1 MKTKKLFNKQRAALA
16 LATVM
21 MVSIIAGVFAASSNP
36 TFSDVPPNHWAY
48 SYVERAADN
57 GWVNGIGNGKFGVD
71 NNVTYGELALMLGRS
86 IYPELIDWYGGDPAD
101 VAWYVPCL
109 AVMAGMGLDNGT
121 PLDNNLEGA
130 ALQPINR
137 YNMAQILF
145 NFLKDDSKVPS
156 YNAAAVQASIGDW
169 SSVPS
174 NYREALMA
182 VVSAGI
188 ITGVDSKGTFNGN
201 GYMTRGQAAVVLCR
215 MYDVFSGTGVTTPTD
230 PTEPTNPT
238 TPADPDDPFAPTGG
252 YGQKLSSGATAA
264 AGVKTTIGKDD
275 AYPTYGNSDVVS
287 NNGYFTGAT
296 DADIGTAQLQYAF
309 LDMVNEARVAEGHAP
324 LTWGDRDSMEEYV
337 LIRANELVSDFSH
350 NWPKGSFAG
359 EVCDSGATSAQQSFN
374 SWMNSPAHKRILMSD
389 TYSYMTAARAQNY
402 WVICMWSDNG
412 VNLVEKW
419 SAENYDRSS
428 VLGS

>member
-1 MKTKKLFNKQRAALA
+1 MKKFFTKQRAALA
-16 LATVM
+16 LAAVM
-21 MVSIIAGVFAASSNP
+21 AVSIIGGMFAASSNP
-36 TFSDVPPNHWAY
+36 TFTDVPTNHWAY

-57 GWVNGIGNGKFGVD
+57 GWVNGVGNGKFGVD
-71 NNVTYGELALMLGRS
+71 QQVTYGELALMLGRS
-86 IYPELIDWYGGDPAD
+86 IYPELIDWYGGDPEE

-145 NFLKDDSKVPS
+145 NFLKDGSKVPS
-156 YNAAAVQASIGDW
+156 YDAAAVQAGIGDW

-174 NYREALMA
+174 NYQEALMA
-182 VVSAGI
+182 VVSADI

-238 TPADPDDPFAPTGG
+238 MPADPDDPFAPAGG

-296 DADIGTAQLQYAF
+296 NADIGTAQLQYAF
-309 LDMVNEARVAEGHAP
+309 LDMVNEARVAEGHEP
-324 LTWGDRDSMEEYV
+324 LTWGDRDSMEEYT
-337 LIRANELVSDFSH
+337 LIRATELVSDFSH
-350 NWPKGSFAG
+350 NRPKGSFAG

-402 WVICMWSDNG
+402 WVICVWRDSG
-412 VNLVEKW
+412 IERVERF
-419 SAENYDRSS
+419 APNNYDAYN
-428 VLGS
+428 

>member
-1 MKTKKLFNKQRAALA
+1 MKKRVLSVGVVLC
-16 LATVM
+16 LILGLSLTVGA
-21 MVSIIAGVFAASSNP
+21 VSNCTP
-36 TFSDVPPNHWAY
+36 TFSDVPTNHWAY

-57 GWVNGIGNGKFGVD
+57 GWVTGVGNGKFGVD

-86 IYPELIDWYGGDPAD
+86 IYPELIDWYGGDPNQ
-101 VAWYVPCL
+101 VEWYVPCL
-109 AVMAGMGLDNGT
+109 AVMAAMGLDNGT

-145 NFLKDDSKVPS
+145 NFMKDSSKVPS
-156 YNAAAVQASIGDW
+156 YDAAAVKASIGDW

-174 NYREALMA
+174 NYQEALMA
-182 VVSAGI
+182 VVSADI
-188 ITGVDSKGTFNGN
+188 IAGVDDKGSFNGN

-215 MYDVFSGTGVTTPTD
+215 MYDVFFGTGGTTPTD
-230 PTEPTNPT
+230 PTEPT
-238 TPADPDDPFAPTGG
+238 DPDDPFVPAGG

-309 LDMVNEARVAEGHAP
+309 LDMVNEARVAEGHEP
-324 LTWGDRDSMEEYV
+324 LTWVGSDAAEEHT
-337 LIRANELVSDFSH
+337 LQRCQELVTNFTHERPQGKFS
-350 NWPKGSFAG
+350 G
-359 EVCDSGATSAQQSFN
+359 EVIAKGQSSAQQAFN
-374 SWMNSPAHKRILMSD
+374 DWMNSPGHKQTLMSD
-389 TYSYMTAARAQNY
+389 TYSYLSAARAQNCWIICVWTNVNVDQVEY
-402 WVICMWSDNG
+402 WSTQ
-412 VNLVEKW
+412 
-419 SAENYDRSS
+419 NYDKSE
-428 VLGS
+428 LYN

>member
-1 MKTKKLFNKQRAALA
+1 MKKRILSAGLA
-16 LATVM
+16 LCLILGLSLPAGA
-21 MVSIIAGVFAASSNP
+21 VSNGSP
-36 TFSDVPPNHWAY
+36 TFSDVPTTHWAY

-57 GWVNGIGNGKFGVD
+57 GWVNGVGNGKFGVD
-71 NNVTYGELALMLGRS
+71 QQVTYGELALMLGRS

-156 YNAAAVQASIGDW
+156 YNAAAVQAGIGDW

-174 NYREALMA
+174 NYQEALMA
-182 VVSAGI
+182 VVSADI
-188 ITGVDSKGTFNGN
+188 IAGVDDKGSFNGN

-215 MYDVFSGTGVTTPTD
+215 MYDVFFGTGGTTPTD
-230 PTEPTNPT
+230 PTEPT
-238 TPADPDDPFAPTGG
+238 DPDDPFAPAGG

-337 LIRANELVSDFSH
+337 LIRANELVSNFSH
-350 NWPKGSFAG
+350 DRAKGIFSG
-359 EVCDSGATSAQQSFN
+359 EVIAKGQQSATQAFN
-374 SWMNSPAHKRILMSD
+374 EWMNSPGHKETLMSD
-389 TYSYMTAARAQNY
+389 TYSYLTAARAQNC
-402 WVICMWSDNG
+402 WIICVWSDSG
-412 VNLVEKW
+412 IERVERF
-419 SAENYDRSS
+419 APNNYDAYT
-428 VLGS
+428 

>member
-1 MKTKKLFNKQRAALA
+1 MKKFFTKQRAALA
-16 LATVM
+16 LAAVM
-21 MVSIIAGVFAASSNP
+21 AVSIIGGMFAASGQP
-36 TFSDVPPNHWAY
+36 TFSDVPTNHWAY

-57 GWVNGIGNGKFGVD
+57 GWVNGVGNGKFGVD
-71 NNVTYGELALMLGRS
+71 QQVTYGELALMLGRS
-86 IYPELIDWYGGDPAD
+86 IYPELIDWYGGDPEE

-145 NFLKDDSKVPS
+145 NFLKDGSKVPS
-156 YNAAAVQASIGDW
+156 YDAAAVQAGIGDW

-174 NYREALMA
+174 NYQEALMA
-182 VVSAGI
+182 VVSADI

-238 TPADPDDPFAPTGG
+238 TPADPDDPFAPAGG

-309 LDMVNEARVAEGHAP
+309 LDMVNEARVAEGHEP
-324 LTWGDRDSMEEYV
+324 LTWGDRDSMEEYT
-337 LIRANELVSDFSH
+337 LIRATELVSDFSH
-350 NWPKGSFAG
+350 NRPKGSFAG

-402 WVICMWSDNG
+402 WVICVWRDSG
-412 VNLVEKW
+412 IERVERF
-419 SAENYDRSS
+419 APNNYDAYN
-428 VLGS
+428 

>member
-350 NWPKGSFAG
+350 NRPKGSFAG

>member
-1 MKTKKLFNKQRAALA
+1 MMKRVFSLVLALA
-16 LATVM
+16 LSLGLCVPATA
-21 MVSIIAGVFAASSNP
+21 AGP
-36 TFSDVPPNHWAY
+36 TFSDVPTTHWAY

-57 GWVNGIGNGKFGVD
+57 GWVNGVGNGKFGVD
-71 NNVTYGELALMLGRS
+71 QQVTYGELALMLGRS
-86 IYPELIDWYGGDPAD
+86 IYPELIDWYGGDPEE

-145 NFLKDDSKVPS
+145 NFLKDSSKVPS
-156 YNAAAVQASIGDW
+156 YDAATVQASIGDW
-169 SSVPS
+169 FSVPS
-174 NYREALMA
+174 NYQEALMA
-182 VVSAGI
+182 VVSANI

-238 TPADPDDPFAPTGG
+238 TPTDPNDPFAPAGG

-309 LDMVNEARVAEGHAP
+309 LDMVNEARVAEGHEP
-324 LTWGDRDSMEEYV
+324 LTWISSDAAEEFGLV
-337 LIRANELVSDFSH
+337 RANELVSNYSH
-350 NWPKGSFAG
+350 DRPKGSFAG
-359 EVCDSGATSAQQSFN
+359 EVIARGYSTVQQAFN
-374 SWMNSPAHKRILMSD
+374 GWMNSPAHKRILMSD
-389 TYSYMTAARAQNY
+389 TNSYMTAARAQNY
-402 WVICMWSDNG
+402 WIICVWNDSSIK
-412 VNLVEKW
+412 LAEKW
-419 SAENYDRSS
+419 SSNNYDYSAYID
-428 VLGS
+428 

>member
-1 MKTKKLFNKQRAALA
+1 MVKKVFSLVLALA
-16 LATVM
+16 LSLGLCIPATA
-21 MVSIIAGVFAASSNP
+21 AGP
-36 TFSDVPPNHWAY
+36 TFSDVPTTHWAY

-57 GWVNGIGNGKFGVD
+57 GWVAGIGNGKFGVD

-86 IYPELIDWYGGDPAD
+86 IYPELIDWYGGDPD
-101 VAWYVPCL
+101 KVAWYVPCL
-109 AVMAGMGLDNGT
+109 AVMAAMGLDNGT

-145 NFLKDDSKVPS
+145 NFLKDSSKVPS
-156 YNAAAVQASIGDW
+156 YDAATVQASIGDW
-169 SSVPS
+169 FSVPS
-174 NYREALMA
+174 NYQEALMA
-182 VVSAGI
+182 VVSANI

-238 TPADPDDPFAPTGG
+238 TPTDPNDPFAPAGG
-252 YGQKLSSGATAA
+252 YGQKLSNGATAA

-309 LDMVNEARVAEGHAP
+309 LDMVNEARVAEGHEP
-324 LTWGDRDSMEEYV
+324 LTWISSDAAEEFGLV
-337 LIRANELVSDFSH
+337 RANELVSNYSH
-350 NWPKGSFAG
+350 DRPKGSFAG
-359 EVCDSGATSAQQSFN
+359 EVIARGYSTVQQAFN
-374 SWMNSPAHKRILMSD
+374 GWMNSPAHKRILMSD
-389 TYSYMTAARAQNY
+389 TNSYMTAARAQNY
-402 WVICMWSDNG
+402 WIICVWNDSSIK
-412 VNLVEKW
+412 LAEKW
-419 SAENYDRSS
+419 SSNNYDYSAYID
-428 VLGS
+428 

>member
-1 MKTKKLFNKQRAALA
+1 MKKRILSAGLA
-16 LATVM
+16 LCLILGLSLPAGA
-21 MVSIIAGVFAASSNP
+21 VSNGSP
-36 TFSDVPPNHWAY
+36 TFSDVPTTHWAY

-57 GWVNGIGNGKFGVD
+57 GWVNGVGNGKFGVD
-71 NNVTYGELALMLGRS
+71 QQVTYGELALMLGRS
-86 IYPELIDWYGGDPAD
+86 IYPELIDWYGGDPEE

-145 NFLKDDSKVPS
+145 NFLKDGSKVPS
-156 YNAAAVQASIGDW
+156 YDAVAVQAGIGDW

-174 NYREALMA
+174 NYQEALMA
-182 VVSAGI
+182 VVSADI
-188 ITGVDSKGTFNGN
+188 IAGVDDKGSFNGN

-215 MYDVFSGTGVTTPTD
+215 MYDVFFGTGGTTPTD
-230 PTEPTNPT
+230 PTEPT
-238 TPADPDDPFAPTGG
+238 DPDDPFAPAGG

-337 LIRANELVSDFSH
+337 LIRANELVSNFSH
-350 NWPKGSFAG
+350 DRAKGIFSG
-359 EVCDSGATSAQQSFN
+359 EVIAKGQQSATQAFN
-374 SWMNSPAHKRILMSD
+374 EWMNSPGHKETLMSD
-389 TYSYMTAARAQNY
+389 TYSYLTAARAQNC
-402 WVICMWSDNG
+402 WIICVWSDSG
-412 VNLVEKW
+412 IERVERF
-419 SAENYDRSS
+419 APNNYDAYT
-428 VLGS
+428 

>member
-1 MKTKKLFNKQRAALA
+1 MKKRILSLALSVCLCAGLSAPARAA
-16 LATVM
+16 
-21 MVSIIAGVFAASSNP
+21 GP
-36 TFSDVPPNHWAY
+36 TFSDVPASHWAY
-48 SYVERAADN
+48 SHVERAAEN

-71 NNVTYGELALMLGRS
+71 QQVTYGELALMLGRS
-86 IYPELIDWYGGDPAD
+86 IYPELIDWYGGDPEE

-145 NFLKDDSKVPS
+145 NFLKDGSKVPS
-156 YNAAAVQASIGDW
+156 YDAAAVQAGIGDW

-174 NYREALMA
+174 NYQEALMA
-182 VVSAGI
+182 VVSADI

-238 TPADPDDPFAPTGG
+238 TPADPDDPFAPAGG

-296 DADIGTAQLQYAF
+296 DADISTSQLQYAF

-324 LTWGDRDSMEEYV
+324 LTWVASDAAEEFSLV
-337 LIRANELVSDFSH
+337 RANELVSNYSH
-350 NWPKGSFAG
+350 DRPKGSFAG
-359 EVCDSGATSAQQSFN
+359 EVIARGYSTVQQAFN
-374 SWMNSPAHKRILMSD
+374 GWMNSPAHKRILMSD
-389 TYSYMTAARAQNY
+389 TYSYMTAARTQNY
-402 WVICMWSDNG
+402 WVICVWRDSG
-412 VNLVEKW
+412 IERVERF
-419 SAENYDRSS
+419 APNNYDAYN
-428 VLGS
+428 

>member
-1 MKTKKLFNKQRAALA
+1 MKKLFNKQRAALA

-21 MVSIIAGVFAASSNP
+21 MVSIIAGVFAASSSP
-36 TFSDVPPNHWAY
+36 TFSDVPATHWAY
-48 SYVERAADN
+48 AYVEEAADN

-86 IYPELIDWYGGDPAD
+86 IYPELIDWYGGDPNQ

-156 YNAAAVQASIGDW
+156 YNAAAVQAGIGDW

-174 NYREALMA
+174 NYQEALMA
-182 VVSAGI
+182 VVSADI
-188 ITGVDSKGTFNGN
+188 IAGVDDKGSFNGN

-215 MYDVFSGTGVTTPTD
+215 MYDVFFGTGGTTPTD
-230 PTEPTNPT
+230 PTEPT
-238 TPADPDDPFAPTGG
+238 DPDDPFAPAGG

-337 LIRANELVSDFSH
+337 LIRANELVSNFSH
-350 NWPKGSFAG
+350 DRAKGIFSG
-359 EVCDSGATSAQQSFN
+359 EVIAKGQQSATQAFN
-374 SWMNSPAHKRILMSD
+374 EWMNSPGHKETLMSD
-389 TYSYMTAARAQNY
+389 TYSYLTAARAQNC
-402 WVICMWSDNG
+402 WIICVWSDSG
-412 VNLVEKW
+412 IERVERF
-419 SAENYDRSS
+419 APNNYDAYT
-428 VLGS
+428 

>member
-1 MKTKKLFNKQRAALA
+1 MKKRILSLALSVCLCAGLSAPARAA
-16 LATVM
+16 
-21 MVSIIAGVFAASSNP
+21 GP
-36 TFSDVPPNHWAY
+36 TFSDVPASHWAY
-48 SYVERAADN
+48 SHVERAAEN

-71 NNVTYGELALMLGRS
+71 QQVTYGELALMLGRS
-86 IYPELIDWYGGDPAD
+86 IYPELIDWYGGDPEE

-145 NFLKDDSKVPS
+145 NFLKDGSKVPS
-156 YNAAAVQASIGDW
+156 YDAAAVQASIGDW
-169 SSVPS
+169 ASIPS
-174 NYREALMA
+174 NYQEALMA
-182 VVSAGI
+182 VVSADI

-238 TPADPDDPFAPTGG
+238 TPADPDDPFAPAGG

-296 DADIGTAQLQYAF
+296 DADISTSQLQYAF

-324 LTWGDRDSMEEYV
+324 LTWVASDAAEEFSLV
-337 LIRANELVSDFSH
+337 RANELVSNYSH
-350 NWPKGSFAG
+350 DRPKGSFAG
-359 EVCDSGATSAQQSFN
+359 EVIARGYSTVQQAFN
-374 SWMNSPAHKRILMSD
+374 GWMNSPAHKRILMSD
-389 TYSYMTAARAQNY
+389 TYSYMTAARTQNY
-402 WVICMWSDNG
+402 WVICVWRDSG
-412 VNLVEKW
+412 IERVERF
-419 SAENYDRSS
+419 APNNYDAYN
-428 VLGS
+428 

>member
-1 MKTKKLFNKQRAALA
+1 MMKRVFSLVLALA
-16 LATVM
+16 LSLGLCVPATA
-21 MVSIIAGVFAASSNP
+21 AGP
-36 TFSDVPPNHWAY
+36 TFSDVPTTHWAY

-57 GWVNGIGNGKFGVD
+57 GWVAGIGNGKFGVD

-86 IYPELIDWYGGDPAD
+86 IYPELIDWYGGDPEE

-145 NFLKDDSKVPS
+145 NFLKDGSKVPS
-156 YNAAAVQASIGDW
+156 YDAAAVQAGIGDW

-174 NYREALMA
+174 NYQEALMA
-182 VVSAGI
+182 VVSADI

-215 MYDVFSGTGVTTPTD
+215 MYDVFFGTGGTTPTD

-238 TPADPDDPFAPTGG
+238 TPTDPDDPFAPAGG

-309 LDMVNEARVAEGHAP
+309 LDMVNEARVAEGHEP
-324 LTWGDRDSMEEYV
+324 LTWISSDAAEEFGLV
-337 LIRANELVSDFSH
+337 RANELVSNYSH
-350 NWPKGSFAG
+350 DRPKGSFAG
-359 EVCDSGATSAQQSFN
+359 EVIARGYSTVQQAFN
-374 SWMNSPAHKRILMSD
+374 GWMNSPAHKRILMSD
-389 TYSYMTAARAQNY
+389 TNSYMTAARAQNY
-402 WVICMWSDNG
+402 WIICVWNDSSIK
-412 VNLVEKW
+412 LAEKW
-419 SAENYDRSS
+419 SSNNYDYSAYID
-428 VLGS
+428 

>member
-1 MKTKKLFNKQRAALA
+1 MVKKVFSLVLALA
-16 LATVM
+16 LSLGLCIPATA
-21 MVSIIAGVFAASSNP
+21 AGP
-36 TFSDVPPNHWAY
+36 TFSDVPTTHWAY

-57 GWVNGIGNGKFGVD
+57 GWVNGVGNGKFGVD
-71 NNVTYGELALMLGRS
+71 QQVTYGELALMLGRS
-86 IYPELIDWYGGDPAD
+86 IYPELIDWYGGDPEE

-145 NFLKDDSKVPS
+145 NFLKDSSKVPS
-156 YNAAAVQASIGDW
+156 YDAATVQASIGDW
-169 SSVPS
+169 FSVPS
-174 NYREALMA
+174 NYQEALMA
-182 VVSAGI
+182 VVSANI

-238 TPADPDDPFAPTGG
+238 TPTDPNDPFAPAGG
-252 YGQKLSSGATAA
+252 YGQKLSNGATAA

-309 LDMVNEARVAEGHAP
+309 LDMVNEARVAEGHEP
-324 LTWGDRDSMEEYV
+324 LTWISSDAAEEFGLV
-337 LIRANELVSDFSH
+337 RANELVSNYSH
-350 NWPKGSFAG
+350 DRPKGSFAG
-359 EVCDSGATSAQQSFN
+359 EVIARGYSTVQQAFN
-374 SWMNSPAHKRILMSD
+374 GWMNSPAHKRILMSD
-389 TYSYMTAARAQNY
+389 TNSYMTAARAQNY
-402 WVICMWSDNG
+402 WIICVWNDSSIK
-412 VNLVEKW
+412 LAEKW
-419 SAENYDRSS
+419 SSNNYDYSAYID
-428 VLGS
+428 

>member
-1 MKTKKLFNKQRAALA
+1 MKKRVLSAGLVLCLILGLSLPVGA
-16 LATVM
+16 
-21 MVSIIAGVFAASSNP
+21 VSNSTL
-36 TFSDVPPNHWAY
+36 TFSDVPTNHWAY
-48 SYVERAADN
+48 SYVERAAEN
-57 GWVNGIGNGKFGVD
+57 GWVNGVGNGKFGVD

-86 IYPELIDWYGGDPAD
+86 IYPELIDWYGGDPNQ
-101 VAWYVPCL
+101 VEWYVPCL
-109 AVMAGMGLDNGT
+109 AVMAAMGLDNGT

-145 NFLKDDSKVPS
+145 NFLKDSNKVPS
-156 YNAAAVQASIGDW
+156 YDAAAVKASIGDW

-174 NYREALMA
+174 NYQEALMA
-182 VVSAGI
+182 VVSADI
-188 ITGVDSKGTFNGN
+188 IAGVDDKGSFNGN

-215 MYDVFSGTGVTTPTD
+215 MYDVFFGTGGTTPTD
-230 PTEPTNPT
+230 PTEPTDPT
-238 TPADPDDPFAPTGG
+238 TPTDPDDPFAPAGG

-337 LIRANELVSDFSH
+337 LIRATELVSNFSH
-350 NWPKGSFAG
+350 DRPKGKFAG
-359 EVCDSGATSAQQSFN
+359 EVCAEGYTTVQAAFN
-374 SWMNSPAHKRILMSD
+374 GWMNSPDHKSILMSD
-389 TYSYMTAARAQNY
+389 TNSYMTAARAQNY
-402 WVICMWSDNG
+402 WIICVWNDSSIK
-412 VNLVEKW
+412 LAEKW
-419 SAENYDRSS
+419 ASNNYDYSAYID
-428 VLGS
+428 

>member
-1 MKTKKLFNKQRAALA
+1 MKKFFTKQRAALA
-16 LATVM
+16 LAAVM
-21 MVSIIAGVFAASSNP
+21 AVSIIGGMFAASSNP
-36 TFSDVPPNHWAY
+36 TFTDVPTNHWAY

-57 GWVNGIGNGKFGVD
+57 GWVNGVGNGKFGVD
-71 NNVTYGELALMLGRS
+71 QQVTYGELALMLGRS
-86 IYPELIDWYGGDPAD
+86 IYPELIDWYGGDPEE

-156 YNAAAVQASIGDW
+156 YNAAAVQAGIGDW

-174 NYREALMA
+174 NYQEALMA
-182 VVSAGI
+182 VVSADI
-188 ITGVDSKGTFNGN
+188 IAGVDDKGSFNGN

-215 MYDVFSGTGVTTPTD
+215 MYDVFFGTGGTTPTD
-230 PTEPTNPT
+230 PTEPT
-238 TPADPDDPFAPTGG
+238 DPDDPFAPAGG

-337 LIRANELVSDFSH
+337 LIRANELVSNFSH
-350 NWPKGSFAG
+350 DRAKGIFSG
-359 EVCDSGATSAQQSFN
+359 EVIAKGQQSATQAFN
-374 SWMNSPAHKRILMSD
+374 EWMNSPGHKETLMSD
-389 TYSYMTAARAQNY
+389 TYSYLTAARAQNC
-402 WVICMWSDNG
+402 WIICVWSDSG
-412 VNLVEKW
+412 IERVERF
-419 SAENYDRSS
+419 APNNYDAYT
-428 VLGS
+428 

>member
-1 MKTKKLFNKQRAALA
+1 
-16 LATVM
+16 
-21 MVSIIAGVFAASSNP
+21 
-36 TFSDVPPNHWAY
+36 
-48 SYVERAADN
+48 
-57 GWVNGIGNGKFGVD
+57 
-71 NNVTYGELALMLGRS
+71 
-86 IYPELIDWYGGDPAD
+86 
-101 VAWYVPCL
+101 
-109 AVMAGMGLDNGT
+109 
-121 PLDNNLEGA
+121 
-130 ALQPINR
+130 
-137 YNMAQILF
+137 
-145 NFLKDDSKVPS
+145 
-156 YNAAAVQASIGDW
+156 
-169 SSVPS
+169 
-174 NYREALMA
+174 MA
-182 VVSAGI
+182 VVSADI

-238 TPADPDDPFAPTGG
+238 TPADPDDPFAPAGG

-309 LDMVNEARVAEGHAP
+309 LDMVNEARVAEGHEP
-324 LTWGDRDSMEEYV
+324 LTWGDRDSMEEYT
-337 LIRANELVSDFSH
+337 LIRATELVSDFSH
-350 NWPKGSFAG
+350 NRPKGSFAG

-402 WVICMWSDNG
+402 WVICVWRDSG
-412 VNLVEKW
+412 IERVERF
-419 SAENYDRSS
+419 APNNYDAYN
-428 VLGS
+428 

>member
-1 MKTKKLFNKQRAALA
+1 MKKFFTKQRAALA
-16 LATVM
+16 LAAVM
-21 MVSIIAGVFAASSNP
+21 AVSIIGGMFAASSNP
-36 TFSDVPPNHWAY
+36 TFTDVPTNHWAY
-48 SYVERAADN
+48 SYVERAANN
-57 GWVNGIGNGKFGVD
+57 GWVNGVGNGKFGVD
-71 NNVTYGELALMLGRS
+71 QQVTYGELALMLGRS
-86 IYPELIDWYGGDPAD
+86 IYPELIDWYGGDPEE

-145 NFLKDDSKVPS
+145 NFLKDGSKVPS
-156 YNAAAVQASIGDW
+156 YDAAAVQAGIGDW

-174 NYREALMA
+174 NYQEALMA
-182 VVSAGI
+182 VVSADI

-238 TPADPDDPFAPTGG
+238 TPADPDDPFAPAGG

-309 LDMVNEARVAEGHAP
+309 LDMVNEARVAEGHEP
-324 LTWGDRDSMEEYV
+324 LTWGDRDSMEEYT
-337 LIRANELVSDFSH
+337 LIRATELVSDFSH
-350 NWPKGSFAG
+350 NRPKGSFAG

-402 WVICMWSDNG
+402 WVICVWRDSG
-412 VNLVEKW
+412 IERVERF
-419 SAENYDRSS
+419 APNNYDAYN
-428 VLGS
+428 

>member
-1 MKTKKLFNKQRAALA
+1 MKKFFTKQRAALA
-16 LATVM
+16 LAAVM
-21 MVSIIAGVFAASSNP
+21 AVSIIGGMFAASGSP
-36 TFSDVPPNHWAY
+36 TFSDVPTTHWAY

-57 GWVNGIGNGKFGVD
+57 GWVNGVGNGKFGVD
-71 NNVTYGELALMLGRS
+71 QQVTYGELALMLGRS
-86 IYPELIDWYGGDPAD
+86 IYPELIDWYGGDPEE

-145 NFLKDDSKVPS
+145 NFLKDGSKVPS
-156 YNAAAVQASIGDW
+156 YDAAAVQAGIGDW

-174 NYREALMA
+174 NYQEALMA
-182 VVSAGI
+182 VVSADI

-238 TPADPDDPFAPTGG
+238 TPADPDDPFAPAGG

-309 LDMVNEARVAEGHAP
+309 LDMVNEARVAEGHEP
-324 LTWGDRDSMEEYV
+324 LTWGDRDSMEEYT
-337 LIRANELVSDFSH
+337 LIRATELVSDFSH
-350 NWPKGSFAG
+350 NRPKGSFAG

-402 WVICMWSDNG
+402 WVICVWRDSG
-412 VNLVEKW
+412 IERVERF
-419 SAENYDRSS
+419 APNNYDAYN
-428 VLGS
+428 

>member
-1 MKTKKLFNKQRAALA
+1 MMKRVFSLVLALA
-16 LATVM
+16 LSLGLCVPATA
-21 MVSIIAGVFAASSNP
+21 AGP
-36 TFSDVPPNHWAY
+36 TFSDVPTTHWAY

-57 GWVNGIGNGKFGVD
+57 GWVAGIGNGKFGVD

-86 IYPELIDWYGGDPAD
+86 IYPELIDWYGGDPEE

-145 NFLKDDSKVPS
+145 NFLKDGSKVPS
-156 YNAAAVQASIGDW
+156 YDAAAVQAGIGDW

-174 NYREALMA
+174 NYQEALMA
-182 VVSAGI
+182 VVSADI

-215 MYDVFSGTGVTTPTD
+215 MYDVFFGTGGTTPTD

-238 TPADPDDPFAPTGG
+238 TPTDPDDPFAPAGG

-309 LDMVNEARVAEGHAP
+309 LDMVNEARVAEGHEP
-324 LTWGDRDSMEEYV
+324 LTWISSDAAEEFGLV
-337 LIRANELVSDFSH
+337 RANELVSNYSH
-350 NWPKGSFAG
+350 DRPKGSFAG
-359 EVCDSGATSAQQSFN
+359 EVIARGYSTVQQAFN
-374 SWMNSPAHKRILMSD
+374 GWMNSPAHKRILMSD
-389 TYSYMTAARAQNY
+389 TYSYMTAARTQNY
-402 WVICMWSDNG
+402 WVICVWRDSG
-412 VNLVEKW
+412 IERVERF
-419 SAENYDRSS
+419 APNNYDAYN
-428 VLGS
+428 

>member
-1 MKTKKLFNKQRAALA
+1 MKKRILSAGLA
-16 LATVM
+16 LCLILGLSLPAGA
-21 MVSIIAGVFAASSNP
+21 VSNGSP
-36 TFSDVPPNHWAY
+36 TFSDVPTTHWAY

-57 GWVNGIGNGKFGVD
+57 GWVNGVGNGKFGVD
-71 NNVTYGELALMLGRS
+71 QQVTYGELALMLGRS
-86 IYPELIDWYGGDPAD
+86 IYPELIDWYGGDPEE

-145 NFLKDDSKVPS
+145 NFLKDGSKVPS
-156 YNAAAVQASIGDW
+156 YDAAAVQAGIGDW

-174 NYREALMA
+174 NYQEALMA
-182 VVSAGI
+182 VVSADI

-238 TPADPDDPFAPTGG
+238 TPADPDDPFAPAGG

-296 DADIGTAQLQYAF
+296 NADIGTAQLQYAF
-309 LDMVNEARVAEGHAP
+309 LDMVNEARVAEGHEP
-324 LTWGDRDSMEEYV
+324 LTWGDRDSMEEYT
-337 LIRANELVSDFSH
+337 LIRATELVSDFSH
-350 NWPKGSFAG
+350 NRPKGSFAG

-402 WVICMWSDNG
+402 WVICVWRDSG
-412 VNLVEKW
+412 IERVERF
-419 SAENYDRSS
+419 APNNYDAYN
-428 VLGS
+428 

>member
-1 MKTKKLFNKQRAALA
+1 MKKFFTKQRAALA
-16 LATVM
+16 LAAVM
-21 MVSIIAGVFAASSNP
+21 AVSIIGGMFAASGSP
-36 TFSDVPPNHWAY
+36 TFSDVPTNHWAY

-86 IYPELIDWYGGDPAD
+86 IYPELIDWYGGDPNQ

-156 YNAAAVQASIGDW
+156 YNAAAVQAGIGDW

-174 NYREALMA
+174 NYQEALMA
-182 VVSAGI
+182 VVSADI
-188 ITGVDSKGTFNGN
+188 IAGVDDKGSFNGN

-215 MYDVFSGTGVTTPTD
+215 MYDVFFGTGGTTPTD
-230 PTEPTNPT
+230 PTEPT
-238 TPADPDDPFAPTGG
+238 DPDDPFAPAGG

-350 NWPKGSFAG
+350 NRPKGSFAG

>member
-1 MKTKKLFNKQRAALA
+1 MKRVFSLVLALA
-16 LATVM
+16 LSLGLCVPATA
-21 MVSIIAGVFAASSNP
+21 AGP
-36 TFSDVPPNHWAY
+36 TFSDVPTTHWAY

-57 GWVNGIGNGKFGVD
+57 GWVAGIGNGKFGVD

-86 IYPELIDWYGGDPAD
+86 IYPELIDWYGGDPEE

-145 NFLKDDSKVPS
+145 NFLKDGSKVPS
-156 YNAAAVQASIGDW
+156 YDAAAVQAGIGDW

-174 NYREALMA
+174 NYQEALMA
-182 VVSAGI
+182 VVSADI

-215 MYDVFSGTGVTTPTD
+215 MYDVFFGTGGTTPTD

-238 TPADPDDPFAPTGG
+238 TPTDPDDPFAPAGG

-309 LDMVNEARVAEGHAP
+309 LDMVNEARVAEGHEP
-324 LTWGDRDSMEEYV
+324 LTWISSDAAEEFGLV
-337 LIRANELVSDFSH
+337 RANELVSNYSH
-350 NWPKGSFAG
+350 DRPKGSFAG
-359 EVCDSGATSAQQSFN
+359 EVIARGYSTVQQAFN
-374 SWMNSPAHKRILMSD
+374 GWMNSPAHKRILMSD
-389 TYSYMTAARAQNY
+389 TNSYMTAARAQNY
-402 WVICMWSDNG
+402 WIICVWNDSSIK
-412 VNLVEKW
+412 LAEKW
-419 SAENYDRSS
+419 SSNNYDYSAYID
-428 VLGS
+428 

>member
-296 DADIGTAQLQYAF
+296 NADIGTAQLQYAF
-309 LDMVNEARVAEGHAP
+309 LDMVNEARVAEGHEP
-324 LTWGDRDSMEEYV
+324 LTWGDRDSMEEYT
-337 LIRANELVSDFSH
+337 LIRATELVSDFSH
-350 NWPKGSFAG
+350 NRPKGSFAG

>member
-1 MKTKKLFNKQRAALA
+1 MKTEKLFTKQRAALA

-86 IYPELIDWYGGDPAD
+86 IYPELIDWYGGDPNQ

-156 YNAAAVQASIGDW
+156 YNAAAVQAGIGDW

-174 NYREALMA
+174 NYQEALMA
-182 VVSAGI
+182 VVSADI
-188 ITGVDSKGTFNGN
+188 IAGVDDKGSFNGN

-215 MYDVFSGTGVTTPTD
+215 MYDVFFGTGGTTPTD
-230 PTEPTNPT
+230 PTEPT
-238 TPADPDDPFAPTGG
+238 DPDDPFAPAGG

-337 LIRANELVSDFSH
+337 LIRANELVSNFSH
-350 NWPKGSFAG
+350 DRAKGIFSG
-359 EVCDSGATSAQQSFN
+359 EVIAKGQQSATQAFN
-374 SWMNSPAHKRILMSD
+374 EWMNSPGHKETLMSD
-389 TYSYMTAARAQNY
+389 TYSYLTAARAQNC
-402 WVICMWSDNG
+402 WIICVWSDSG
-412 VNLVEKW
+412 IERVERF
-419 SAENYDRSS
+419 APNNYDAYT
-428 VLGS
+428 

>member
-1 MKTKKLFNKQRAALA
+1 MKKRILSAGLA
-16 LATVM
+16 LCLILGLSLPAGA
-21 MVSIIAGVFAASSNP
+21 VSNGSP
-36 TFSDVPPNHWAY
+36 TFSDVPTTHWAY

-71 NNVTYGELALMLGRS
+71 QQVTYGELALMLGRS
-86 IYPELIDWYGGDPAD
+86 IYPELIDWYGGDPEE

-145 NFLKDDSKVPS
+145 NFLKDGSKVPS
-156 YNAAAVQASIGDW
+156 YDAAAVQAGIGDW

-174 NYREALMA
+174 NYQEALMA
-182 VVSAGI
+182 VVSADI

-238 TPADPDDPFAPTGG
+238 TPADPDDPFAPAGG

-309 LDMVNEARVAEGHAP
+309 LDMVNEARVAEGHEP
-324 LTWGDRDSMEEYV
+324 LTWGDRDSMEEYT
-337 LIRANELVSDFSH
+337 LIRATELVSDFSH
-350 NWPKGSFAG
+350 NRPKGSFAG

-402 WVICMWSDNG
+402 WVICVWRDSG
-412 VNLVEKW
+412 IERVERF
-419 SAENYDRSS
+419 APNNYDAYN
-428 VLGS
+428 

>member
-1 MKTKKLFNKQRAALA
+1 MKKRILSLALSVCLCAGLSAPARAA
-16 LATVM
+16 
-21 MVSIIAGVFAASSNP
+21 GP
-36 TFSDVPPNHWAY
+36 TFSDVPASHWAY
-48 SYVERAADN
+48 SHVERAAEN

-71 NNVTYGELALMLGRS
+71 QQVTYGELALMLGRS

-109 AVMAGMGLDNGT
+109 AVMSAMGLDNGT

-145 NFLKDDSKVPS
+145 NFLKDGSKVPS
-156 YNAAAVQASIGDW
+156 YDAAAVQASIGDW
-169 SSVPS
+169 ASIPS
-174 NYREALMA
+174 NYQEALMA
-182 VVSAGI
+182 VVSADI

-238 TPADPDDPFAPTGG
+238 TPADPDDPFAPAGG

-296 DADIGTAQLQYAF
+296 DADISTSQLQYAF

-324 LTWGDRDSMEEYV
+324 LTWVASDAAEEFSLV
-337 LIRANELVSDFSH
+337 RANELVSNYSH
-350 NWPKGSFAG
+350 DRPKGSFAG
-359 EVCDSGATSAQQSFN
+359 EVIARGYSTVQQAFN
-374 SWMNSPAHKRILMSD
+374 GWMNSPAHKRILMSD
-389 TYSYMTAARAQNY
+389 TYSYMTAARTQNY
-402 WVICMWSDNG
+402 WVICVWRDSG
-412 VNLVEKW
+412 IERVERF
-419 SAENYDRSS
+419 APNNYDAYN
-428 VLGS
+428 